1 MLGNTGLTKNL
12 DIGDLTIVVTVACL
26 HSNVESSYYLDR
38 LYINTFY
45 FHSAL
50 DLFISQDINICMY
63 KVVMTKF
70 LLFRTSQSRPQ
81 LVKEEEDREMCG
93 EDETRQSQAEFQR
106 CTHSI
111 TGKLNEA
118 VAEVTEVEAVLT
130 VLCSA
135 VENIQSECVSLLAT
149 CVSVDTL
156 TEMARGH
163 MDQLMPYL
171 VNIVGDKLE
180 EPFTRQNCHNK
191 TNRGV
196 ENEPVVKSNEL
207 KEQETGPDYNNDE
220 GGRVEEPQSRNLVTE
235 RDQLKELESGSAKHK
250 DIIIAVTSTENL
262 VKAKETSMESQVS
275 GSDASLKAS
284 FRAFMNSFAYS
295 LITLY
300 LF

>member
-38 LYINTFY
+38 LYINIFY

-250 DIIIAVTSTENL
+250 DIIAVTSTENL

>member
-38 LYINTFY
+38 LYINIFY

-180 EPFTRQNCHNK
+180 KPFTRQNCHNE

-250 DIIIAVTSTENL
+250 DIIAVTSTENL

>member
-250 DIIIAVTSTENL
+250 DIIAVTSTENL

>member
-250 DIIIAVTSTENL
+250 DSIAVTSTENL

>member
-1 MLGNTGLTKNL
+1 MSGNTGLKNNL
-12 DIGDLTIVVTVACL
+12 DIGDLTIVVTVARL

-50 DLFISQDINICMY
+50 DLFISQDINICIY

-70 LLFRTSQSRPQ
+70 LLFRTSHSRPQ
-81 LVKEEEDREMCG
+81 SVKEEEEDREMCG

-118 VAEVTEVEAVLT
+118 VAEVNEVEAVLT
-130 VLCSA
+130 VLCRA
-135 VENIQSECVSLLAT
+135 VDNIQSECVSLLAT
-149 CVSVDTL
+149 CVSEDTL

-180 EPFTRQNCHNK
+180 EPFSRQNCHNK

-196 ENEPVVKSNEL
+196 ENELVVKSNEL

-250 DIIIAVTSTENL
+250 DIIAVTSTENL